1 MLRIHFTSEDLA
13 RTTIAPGPDPLWE
26 ALLSLYRLR
35 NSGGGVFFSEWRR
48 QVRPN
53 LPVSTHLLSDLAP
66 PKGYSADFMTP
77 TRHMT
82 SIRDGVEAVRSTP
95 RARLRDDIAELARR
109 HPGRPLRAWMK
120 GLAAGAAGELARVA
134 DAIDRYFEVS
144 LGPYWAHVRAQVDH
158 DRVRRS
164 RTLAAE
170 GWESVFATL
179 HPSARWSYPVL
190 ELDFPADHDIHLGG
204 RGLLLQPAFFCWGP
218 PTTLLDTS
226 LPPRLV
232 YPIEHQLGWAGGGLE
247 PARDLALPALL
258 GRTRAGVLR
267 AVAEGECTTT
277 ELALRLHMPPPTASR
292 QAAILRDA
300 GLITT
305 RRHHQA
311 VIHALTPLGVSL
323 LAGRP
328 SAPSP

>member
-26 ALLSLYRLR
+26 TLLSLYRLR
-35 NSGGGVFFSEWRR
+35 NSGGGMFFSAWRD
-48 QVRPN
+48 QVRPDI
-53 LPVSTHLLSDLAP
+53 PASAHLLSELAP
-66 PKGYSADFMTP
+66 PKGYSADFLTP
-77 TRHMT
+77 TRHVT

-95 RARLRDDIAELARR
+95 RTRLRDDVAELARR
-109 HPGRPLRAWMK
+109 HPGRPLRRWTRA
-120 GLAAGAAGELARVA
+120 LADGEAGELTRVA
-134 DAIDRYFEVS
+134 DAIDGYFAAA
-144 LGPYWAHVRAQVDH
+144 LRPHWAHIRAQVDH

-190 ELDFPADHDIHLGG
+190 ELDFPADHDVPLDG
-204 RGLLLQPAFFCWGP
+204 RGLLPQPAFFCWGT
-218 PTTLLDTS
+218 PTTLLDTG

-232 YPIEHQLGWAGGGLE
+232 YPIEHQLGWASGGQD
-247 PARDLALPALL
+247 PARNAALPALL
-258 GRTRAGVLR
+258 GRTRASVLE

-277 ELALRLHMPPPTASR
+277 ELARRLRIPQPTASR
-292 QAAILRDA
+292 QAAILREA

-305 RRHHQA
+305 RRLHQA
-311 VIHALTPLGVSL
+311 VIHILTPLGVSL
-323 LAGRP
+323 LDGVP
-328 SAPSP
+328 LAPSP